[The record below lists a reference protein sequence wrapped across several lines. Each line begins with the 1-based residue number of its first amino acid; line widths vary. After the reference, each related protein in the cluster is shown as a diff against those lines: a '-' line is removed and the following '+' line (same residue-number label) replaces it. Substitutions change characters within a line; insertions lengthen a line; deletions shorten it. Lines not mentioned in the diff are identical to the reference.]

1 MKNHNALFLL
11 IILLLG
17 FTGCSI
23 GPEKRE
29 PPAVFDLGPQRAVP
43 AAVARVNA
51 TLLIPVA
58 SATPM
63 LDSLNII
70 YRLNYRD
77 AGRPEAY
84 LEHRWAASP
93 AVMLTDRL
101 RARFAPAARGVVSV
115 QDGARADYALRVEL
129 EDFSQSFDTPEA
141 SKVVVRLRASL
152 VHQETRALH
161 AQRTFAVERSA
172 APDAPGAAKAL
183 SEASDAVVDE
193 VLQWA
198 AGNVK

>member
-1 MKNHNALFLL
+1 MNNHKSLCLL
-11 IILLLG
+11 IILLSS

-29 PPAVFDLGPQRAVP
+29 SPAVFDLGPQRAVP

-84 LEHRWAASP
+84 LENRWAASP

-101 RARFAPAARGVVSV
+101 RARFASAARGVVSV
-115 QDGARADYALRVEL
+115 QDGARTDYALRVEL

-152 VHQETRALH
+152 VNQETRALH

-172 APDAPGAAKAL
+172 APNAPGAAKAL

-198 AGNVK
+198 AGNIK